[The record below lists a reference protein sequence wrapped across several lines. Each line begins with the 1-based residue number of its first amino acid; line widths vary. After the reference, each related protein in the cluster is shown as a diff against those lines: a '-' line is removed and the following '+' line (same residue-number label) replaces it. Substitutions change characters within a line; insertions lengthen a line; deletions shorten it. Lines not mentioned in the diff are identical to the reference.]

1 VQKIVTE
8 TNCYAEH
15 IENSRGNIFSERSSE
30 NKWQSVAAEEI
41 YVVLAPFML
50 MGIAKTPV

>member
-8 TNCYAEH
+8 TNCCAKH
-15 IENSRGNIFSERSSE
+15 IENSGGNIFSERLSE
-30 NKWQSVAAEEI
+30 NKWQCVTAEEI